1 MRILFF
7 SLLFLS
13 SQFGLQGQSVSKRA
27 AAVRVQKGP
36 KLDGILSDSA
46 WQLTSVMTDFV
57 QVFPNYG
64 KPAPSAAT
72 VRIVYDDEAIYVGAE
87 LSDDPK
93 MIRKQF
99 TPRDA
104 EGQADVD
111 FFSIFFDTYHDLQ
124 NGFQFGVT
132 PVNVQTDARIT
143 PAFTGGF
150 GQYGDK
156 SWDAVWDSRVRI
168 HDRGWTVEMKIP
180 YSALRFSKLDV
191 QDWGLQALR
200 FTRRNNERSFWNPI
214 DPQLD
219 GFANQFGLLSGLEH
233 IQPPLR
239 LSLSPYVSAG
249 FARTP
254 VPNGFETDA
263 VRNGGMDIKYGV
275 NESFTLDATLIPDFG
290 QVISDNV
297 VNNLTPYEV
306 QFQENR
312 PFFTEGTELFTKS
325 RLFYS
330 RRVGA
335 TPHDYYAVS
344 AFAQANPEWEIR
356 HNPNRTQLYNAV
368 KFSGRDPNKLGIG
381 VFNAVTAPMRAK
393 LRNRL
398 NGRDTS
404 ILTEPLANY
413 NILVLDQA
421 LANRSSLTFT
431 NTNVIRNGSARDAN
445 VSAIDL
451 ALFDKKNA
459 HVLRSSFRYSQIWD
473 RSNKSGWAGNVNWAK
488 ISGLWQYELMANI
501 ESDTYDP
508 NDLGFLRAPNE
519 ITFSGELAYREQRPT
534 KHFNTF
540 SYWIQ
545 PKLQYLYNPKKFTSF
560 ELAAT
565 GFWWFKNFWDANI
578 TAGWTPGW
586 INDYFELRMPGRAL
600 RLPSNHYID
609 LRGSSDSRKKLYWN
623 FNATWAQAPLFDN
636 RYHQVG
642 SGFRYRFNN
651 RFTMQLQSDSKVET
665 NQLGYAF
672 LRDVDGGPIVGFR
685 RNQEVTSLL
694 TGIYH
699 FAYRLNLS
707 VRMRHYWNEV
717 KYASFHRVDAR
728 GDVLPYGF
736 VAGQDNNVNLF
747 NVDAFLTWDYRLGS
761 RLIVG
766 YKNWLDETERLPI
779 SSNRKPY
786 FNNLFDSFNL
796 RHGHELTIRLI
807 YFLDA
812 QRLQRKA

>member
-1 MRILFF
+1 MRLWIFF
-7 SLLFLS
+7 LFLC
-13 SQFGLQGQSVSKRA
+13 FLQLDFHAQSASKQA
-27 AAVRVQKGP
+27 AAFRVLRGP
-36 KLDGILSDSA
+36 KLDGFLTDSA
-46 WQLTSVMTDFV
+46 WQRAPLMTDFV
-57 QVFPNYG
+57 QVFPDYG
-64 KPAPSAAT
+64 SPAPSTAT
-72 VRIVYDDEAIYVGAE
+72 VRIVYDNEAIYVGAE

-93 MIRKQF
+93 LIRKQF

-104 EGQADVD
+104 EQQADVD
-111 FFSIFFDTYHDLQ
+111 FFAIFFDTYHDQQ
-124 NGFQFGVT
+124 NGFEFGVT

-156 SWDAVWDSRVRI
+156 TWDAVWDSRVRI

-214 DPQLD
+214 NPQLD
-219 GFANQFGLLSGLEH
+219 GFANQFGVLTGLQH
-233 IQPPLR
+233 VQPPLR

-249 FARTP
+249 FARSP
-254 VPNGFETDA
+254 ISGGFENDA
-263 VRNGGMDIKYGV
+263 IRSGGMDVKYGV

-312 PFFTEGTELFTKS
+312 PFFTEGTELFNKA

-335 TPHDYYAVS
+335 TPHDYYAVN
-344 AFAQANPEWEIR
+344 AFAQANPEWVIR
-356 HNPNRTQLYNAV
+356 HNPNRTQLYNAI
-368 KFSGRDPNKLGIG
+368 KFSGRNPQKLGIG
-381 VFNAVTAPMRAK
+381 VFNAVTAPMRAS

-398 NGRDTS
+398 NGKDTS
-404 ILTEPLANY
+404 ILTEPVSNY
-413 NILVLDQA
+413 NIFVLDQA
-421 LANRSSLTFT
+421 LPNRSSITFT

-445 VSAIDL
+445 VSGIDL
-451 ALFDKKNA
+451 ALFDKKNV
-459 HVLRSSFRYSQIWD
+459 HVFRSSFRFSQIWD
-473 RSNKSGWAGNVNWAK
+473 RSNKSGWAGNMNWSK
-488 ISGLWQYELMANI
+488 VSGLWQYQLSTNF

-519 ITFSGELAYREQRPT
+519 ITVSGKLAYREQRPT
-534 KHFNTF
+534 KKFNTF
-540 SYWIQ
+540 SYSVQ
-545 PKLQYLYNPKKFTSF
+545 PRLQYLYNPQKFIS
-560 ELAAT
+560 ADISVT

-578 TAGWTPGW
+578 TLGATPGW
-586 INDYFELRMPGRAL
+586 MNDYFELRTPGRAL
-600 RLPSNHYID
+600 RLPSNYFLD
-609 LRGSSDSRKKLYWN
+609 VSGSTDSRKKLYWS
-623 FNATWAQAPLFDN
+623 FNATGAQAPRFEN
-636 RYHQVG
+636 RFHQVG

-651 RFTMQLQSDSKVET
+651 RFTLQLQSDSKVET

-685 RNQEVTSLL
+685 RNREVTSLL

-717 KYASFHRVDAR
+717 NYVSFHRVDAR
-728 GDVLPYGF
+728 GDLLPYGF

-779 SSNRKPY
+779 SAARMPY
-786 FNNLFDSFNL
+786 FKNLFESFNL

-807 YFLDA
+807 FFLDA
-812 QRLQRKA
+812 QRFQRRN